1 MARDAALLASWL
13 RRASAMF
20 ASEQVAL
27 NALDAAIGDGDHG
40 ANLTRGFAKVVTK
53 LDEAMPETPAALFK
67 LTGMTL
73 IGTVGG
79 ASGPL
84 YGTFFLEAA
93 KAAGDAV
100 TLDDAALVACLR
112 AGLAGVRS
120 RGKAEPGDKTMVDAL
135 TPAIAVLDDGGS
147 FAKAAEAAR
156 AGTEATRP
164 IVARKGRASYLGERA
179 IGHVDPGATSSA
191 MLLACLVEAP

>member
-1 MARDAALLASWL
+1 MVRTAASLAAWL
-13 RRASAMF
+13 HRASAVF
-20 ASEQVAL
+20 ASEQAAL
-27 NALDAAIGDGDHG
+27 NALDAEIGDGDHG
-40 ANLTRGFAKVVTK
+40 ANLTRGFAKVVAK
-53 LDEAMPETPAALFK
+53 LDETMPETPAALFK

-84 YGTFFLEAA
+84 FGTFFLEAA
-93 KAAGDAV
+93 KAAGDA
-100 TLDDAALVACLR
+100 TALDDTTLAACLH
-112 AGLAGVRS
+112 AGLAGVRA

-147 FAKAAEAAR
+147 LTKAAEAAR
-156 AGTEATRP
+156 AGAEATRP

-179 IGHVDPGATSSA
+179 IGHVDPGAVSSA
-191 MLLACLVEAP
+191 MLLACLAEVS

>member
-1 MARDAALLASWL
+1 MAHDATALALWL
-13 RRASAMF
+13 RHANAMF
-20 ASEQVAL
+20 ANEQAAL

-40 ANLTRGFAKVVTK
+40 ANLARGFAKVVTK
-53 LDEAMPETPAALFK
+53 LDEATQATPAALFK
-67 LTGMTL
+67 LAGMTL

-93 KAAGDAV
+93 KAAGDAA
-100 TLDDAALVACLR
+100 TLDDAALAACLR
-112 AGLAGVRS
+112 AGLAGVRA

-135 TPAIAVLDDGGS
+135 IPAIAVLDGGGS
-147 FAKAAEAAR
+147 LAKAAEAAR
-156 AGTEATRP
+156 DGAEATKP

-191 MLLACLVEAP
+191 MLLACLAEAS

>member
-1 MARDAALLASWL
+1 MARDATALALWL
-13 RRASAMF
+13 RRANAMF
-20 ASEQVAL
+20 ATEQAAL

-40 ANLTRGFAKVVTK
+40 ANLARGFAKVAAK
-53 LDEAMPETPAALFK
+53 LDDSAPETPAALFK

-84 YGTFFLEAA
+84 LGTFFLEAA
-93 KAAGDAV
+93 KAAGDAP
-100 TLDDAALVACLR
+100 TLDDAALTACLH
-112 AGLAGVRS
+112 AGLAGVRA

-135 TPAIAVLDDGGS
+135 SPAIAVLEAGGS
-147 FAKAAEAAR
+147 LTKAAEAAR
-156 AGTEATRP
+156 DGAEATKP

-191 MLLACLVEAP
+191 MLIACLAEAP